1 MHRALKHPDTTPF
14 WADLAPFPDRD
25 DAERPLFLGCVDEVA
40 DECAIA
46 LLEDVQRQQQTREQH
61 RPEREQGQPR
71 HARSLGRR
79 RGDGHARFAGVGA
92 TVIRACLG
100 ELEAYGWCLPTCARS
115 ECGVFHDHEGSCRER
130 C

>member
-1 MHRALKHPDTTPF
+1 
-14 WADLAPFPDRD
+14 
-25 DAERPLFLGCVDEVA
+25 
-40 DECAIA
+40 A

-100 ELEAYGWCLPTCARS
+100 EVEAYVWCLLTWRDRGAAFSMITKDRVVSAAEIFRDHGKVGVASREAPSSCVRKALVPTLWT
-115 ECGVFHDHEGSCRER
+115 
-130 C
+130 